1 MPKSKSIHKYPED
14 YISFAMKMEADPTRT
29 ISLACPSPREAIAL
43 RFDIYA
49 FRKALDAAQPGAFPN
64 FSRASM
70 IVREHRL
77 IIQAPEKDAIK
88 FIEETEP
95 HSPPH
100 QFTPSLAD
108 APPSSTYQGPAV
120 VKEFE
125 DLIDNWMN
133 KHD

>member
-14 YISFAMKMEADPTRT
+14 YISFAMKMEADPERT

-77 IIQAPEKDAIK
+77 IIQAPEKDA
-88 FIEETEP
+88 
-95 HSPPH
+95 
-100 QFTPSLAD
+100 
-108 APPSSTYQGPAV
+108 
-120 VKEFE
+120 VKYE
-125 DLIDNWMN
+125 IGRA
-133 KHD
+133 HV